1 MSSFIHVEEMAFYR
15 GIFVSVI
22 LYYKRTDTA
31 GRMFFFSKKK
41 IKKKPS
47 LK

>member
-1 MSSFIHVEEMAFYR
+1 MSSFIHVEEMVFYR

-31 GRMFFFSKKK
+31 GRMFFFFSKKNK
-41 IKKKPS
+41 EKT
-47 LK
+47 